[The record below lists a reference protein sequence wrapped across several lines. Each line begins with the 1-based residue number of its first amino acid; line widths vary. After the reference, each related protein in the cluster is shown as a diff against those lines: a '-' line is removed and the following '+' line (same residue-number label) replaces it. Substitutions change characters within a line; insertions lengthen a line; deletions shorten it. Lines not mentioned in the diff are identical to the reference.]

1 MKKGYILNLLIVL
14 SSILTIMMSGN
25 FGPAEPDYD
34 TFCFIHLN
42 LTPAYDYAD
51 LQMTVFF
58 YVPFMLCVFFN
69 FYLMF

>member
-1 MKKGYILNLLIVL
+1 
-14 SSILTIMMSGN
+14 MSGN

-58 YVPFMLCVFFN
+58 YIPFMLCVLFN